1 MAKVRVRKRRNV
13 PVTLR
18 AKKLYRSGKN
28 EKICM
33 TSDTS
38 GFIVDEELAE
48 ELKLMVFVTIPDM
61 EELVRELQSSVS

>member
-18 AKKLYRSGKN
+18 AKKLYRSGKK

-33 TSDTS
+33 TSHTS
-38 GFIVDEELAE
+38 GFLVDEELAE
-48 ELKLMVFVTIPDM
+48 ELGLMVFVTMPDM
-61 EELVRELQSSVS
+61 EELVRELRSSVS